1 MKQRMRFSHSM
12 TRDGS
17 PLGDARRLSK
27 ENINER
33 LSTARENCDLF
44 ERAARRDGPGTYW
57 DALLKQAREEVDT
70 LERQAFIV
78 QDSSAK
84 ERLHSARLA
93 ALNRRHREF
102 YGV

>member
-1 MKQRMRFSHSM
+1 MTRMRFRHSM
-12 TRDGS
+12 THDGS
-17 PLGDARRLSK
+17 PLGKVTRLRK
-27 ENINER
+27 EEVFDR
-33 LSTARENCDLF
+33 LSTAQAHRDLF
-44 ERAARRDGPGTYW
+44 ERAKRRDGPGTYW
-57 DALLKQAREEVDT
+57 DALLEKAQEEVDT

-78 QDSSAK
+78 SDSEAK